1 MIKILAHFFFLVCR
15 KQEGIFD
22 FTYKMA
28 ESHPT

>member
-1 MIKILAHFFFLVCR
+1 MIKILAHFFLVCR
-15 KQEGIFD
+15 KQEGISD